1 MSNYTALD
9 LKTLED
15 IEASRL
21 RPSMYIPNRE
31 QAGMSH
37 LMQEIVSNS
46 VDECLNHSGDTVIIE
61 IDTKRNRAQ
70 IRDYGRGIPIGTMKS
85 GANAMIEIAT
95 KNHSGGKFGGQ
106 GEGGYNVSGG
116 LHGIGLTATNA
127 LSSMMT
133 IESFRDGKSAI
144 AKFARGLVI
153 DYTEGKQGTNK
164 RGTLITFIPDT
175 EIFHKNIF
183 KYSDVKE
190 KILMMSYLN
199 SDIKFELTFDG
210 KKEII
215 HSPQGIKQLIHNK
228 IVDPVTGVV
237 YIHQDMGNGFKVE
250 VAIQYSST
258 MGEKIYAF
266 TNSIPNP
273 DGGEHVTGL
282 KSSLTT
288 AFNRLAKVHGL
299 MEADDVNLKG
309 DALRKGMTAV
319 VSFFMSET
327 PDFEGQ
333 TKQKLL
339 SKIGRTM
346 VSKAITGN
354 IDSTITKKD
363 LTTIVETAL
372 LERKAEAAAKKAREA
387 ANSVKR
393 GGARMKRMDLPVKL
407 VDCQDHTDAEL
418 FIVEGNSAGGSAK
431 DGRDNKTQAILAL
444 RGKVLNTH
452 DKELDE
458 IIKNKEINA
467 ILTTLGCG
475 IGEHYLERN
484 LRYKRVILMA
494 DADPDGK
501 LLPVAFFH

>member
-1 MSNYTALD
+1 
-9 LKTLED
+9 
-15 IEASRL
+15 
-21 RPSMYIPNRE
+21 
-31 QAGMSH
+31 
-37 LMQEIVSNS
+37 
-46 VDECLNHSGDTVIIE
+46 
-61 IDTKRNRAQ
+61 
-70 IRDYGRGIPIGTMKS
+70 
-85 GANAMIEIAT
+85 
-95 KNHSGGKFGGQ
+95 
-106 GEGGYNVSGG
+106 
-116 LHGIGLTATNA
+116 
-127 LSSMMT
+127 
-133 IESFRDGKSAI
+133 
-144 AKFARGLVI
+144 
-153 DYTEGKQGTNK
+153 
-164 RGTLITFIPDT
+164 
-175 EIFHKNIF
+175 
-183 KYSDVKE
+183 
-190 KILMMSYLN
+190 
-199 SDIKFELTFDG
+199 
-210 KKEII
+210 
-215 HSPQGIKQLIHNK
+215 
-228 IVDPVTGVV
+228 
-237 YIHQDMGNGFKVE
+237 
-250 VAIQYSST
+250 
-258 MGEKIYAF
+258 
-266 TNSIPNP
+266 
-273 DGGEHVTGL
+273 
-282 KSSLTT
+282 
-288 AFNRLAKVHGL
+288 
-299 MEADDVNLKG
+299 
-309 DALRKGMTAV
+309 
-319 VSFFMSET
+319 
-327 PDFEGQ
+327 
-333 TKQKLL
+333 
-339 SKIGRTM
+339 M